1 MVLFVSAI
9 VEELYRV
16 LLGAFQ
22 TQELL
27 LLLQDLLHQPGV
39 VPPEHTWESKGDM

>member
-9 VEELYRV
+9 AEELYRV

-39 VPPEHTWESKGDM
+39 VPPEHTWEPKRDM